1 MMKTNDILA
10 IAVIGTVSAGL
21 YFGRKL
27 YKQVK
32 DLTDKVDIS
41 LKDIGNMTEV
51 EVKESIIDAVVE
63 RKVSESVDHA
73 VKKAT
78 AVAVA
83 DIETDIHDQV
93 EKEVENQYDDIKESV
108 KDEIKSQVDN
118 ININKLKNE
127 VVKEAKEAAAKKF
140 ENDLDEVLEKYN
152 NNLEKL
158 TNIYGSIAQ
167 KMNPKQTFEF

>member
-1 MMKTNDILA
+1 MKTNDILA
-10 IAVIGTVSAGL
+10 MAVIGTVGAGI

-32 DLTDKVDIS
+32 ELTEKVDIS
-41 LKDIGNMTEV
+41 IKDIGDMTQV
-51 EVKESIIDAVVE
+51 EVKESIIDSVVE
-63 RKVSESVDHA
+63 KKVSEEVAHT
-73 VKKAT
+73 VKKSA

-83 DIETDIHDQV
+83 DIESDIHDQI
-93 EKEVENQYDDIKESV
+93 KAEVEREYDDIKESV
-108 KDEIKSQVDN
+108 KDEIKSQVDG
-118 ININKLKNE
+118 ININKIRNE
-127 VVKEAKEAAAKKF
+127 VIKEAKEAAAKKF